1 MAIPDARAHGAME
14 VPEAVDASWTVER
27 LRAEADRDVFYKVKY
42 RARVSH
48 AHDGSEWVALYT
60 LVAVQRSGIVRR
72 RATSTS

>member
-1 MAIPDARAHGAME
+1 MALSHARAHGAAE
-14 VPEAVDASWTVER
+14 VPEAVDSSWTVER
-27 LRAEADRDVFYKVKY
+27 LRAEADRDVLYKVKY

-48 AHDGSEWVALYT
+48 ALDSSEWVALYN